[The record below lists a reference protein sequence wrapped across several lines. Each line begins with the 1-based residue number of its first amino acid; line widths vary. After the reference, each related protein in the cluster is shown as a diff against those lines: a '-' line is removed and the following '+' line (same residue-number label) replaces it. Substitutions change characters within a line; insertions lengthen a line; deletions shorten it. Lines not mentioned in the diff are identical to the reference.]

1 MIWIPIG
8 EGYKLKVFKYGVVL
22 LAIFAC
28 LVIGV
33 GLYWFL
39 QDTSVSTENSTS
51 EFSIAHPSVTVPIK
65 EKISS
70 YVKDNKDSLMNAM
83 DEVEAWSEKYY
94 LVFKDERQILGDDGQ
109 IVGDDGQIVGD
120 IILWPYSREYVS
132 DDSILSFF
140 AENDIIY
147 GVDFP
152 ANGDVVVF
160 ETDGI
165 GMVMSSVEMGF
176 YFSPEDKPEWINSE
190 QLRPFGIATGE
201 YMNYPMIP
209 KGNGWVPDVSV
220 LDPEKDS
227 LLRKYQLYTERICE
241 NFFYFE
247 SSYS

>member
-109 IVGDDGQIVGD
+109 IVGDRQIVGD

-152 ANGDVVVF
+152 ANSDVVVF

-165 GMVMSSVEMGF
+165 GMVMSTAGFRMSPFSTLKKIHFCVNISYTQSVYARISSTLNHHIVELFDACFQPRHSAGPFPMPP
-176 YFSPEDKPEWINSE
+176 FSEPH
-190 QLRPFGIATGE
+190 
-201 YMNYPMIP
+201 
-209 KGNGWVPDVSV
+209 
-220 LDPEKDS
+220 
-227 LLRKYQLYTERICE
+227 E
-241 NFFYFE
+241 ND
-247 SSYS
+247 